1 MGVWL
6 WMRLGVAAVVLAM
19 AACSATPGTEL
30 GLEEPVGADCGGRP
44 VPATS
49 APSTPHSRAAQKQVE
64 AFISDYYR
72 AWERAGKP
80 GSTFEAWKAELATL
94 ASRHM
99 VDEGAFALD
108 EGGLGWPAN
117 HDPDREQI
125 RSVSVSGD
133 LATVRSQVSNTPER
147 FYTYLL
153 SRVDEQWR
161 IERTTMTLDP
171 PTAPVLDPR
180 AHAALLDGVGPE
192 TLLQGHPEQAPSDP
206 AVLFASPYRVERVG
220 RITTSGVMTVHDF
233 GWVGVDLAPLSQRVP
248 AGTYPVL
255 VSHRADGVNAALR
268 VRFSDEPVT
277 RWVTADRVGSDNQV
291 IVDAGNVVVLDFT
304 TMPRCRHE
312 RIVELYQDH
321 LKTTDGDLFSI
332 GGGPDDAV
340 VVQAGYGDGVY
351 RVYWGVTKDG
361 TITDL
366 LVDFLID

>member
-1 MGVWL
+1 
-6 WMRLGVAAVVLAM
+6 MRLSGAAVVLAM
-19 AACSATPGTEL
+19 ASCSVTPETEL
-30 GLEEPVGADCGGRP
+30 GLKQPVGADCGGRP
-44 VPATS
+44 VPAAS
-49 APSTPHSRAAQKQVE
+49 APSTPESRAAQEHVE
-64 AFISDYYR
+64 AFISDYHR
-72 AWERAGKP
+72 AWKRAGKP
-80 GSTFEAWKAELATL
+80 GSTFDAWKAERATL
-94 ASRHM
+94 VARHM

-133 LATVRSQVSNTPER
+133 LAWVRSEVSNPPVR

-153 SRVDEQWR
+153 SRVEEGWR

-171 PTAPVLDPR
+171 PTAPVLNPR
-180 AHAALLDGVGPE
+180 AHQTLLDAVGPE

-206 AVLFASPYRVERVG
+206 EVLFASPYRVERAG

-255 VSHRADGVNAALR
+255 VSHRADGVNAAVR
-268 VRFSDEPVT
+268 VQFSDEPVM
-277 RWVTADRVGSDNQV
+277 RWVIGARVGSDNQV

-304 TMPRCRHE
+304 TMPRCRNE

-321 LKTTDGDLFSI
+321 LRTTDGDLFSI
-332 GGGPDDAV
+332 AGGPDDAV
-340 VVQAGYGDGVY
+340 VVQAGHGDGVY
-351 RVYWGVTKDG
+351 PVYWGVTKDG